1 MILSQGISRRRF
13 IVFAAIQTSLAMLPV
28 HSVWAHGGAGGKA
41 TQPQFSFAD
50 QEGMG
55 PYINA
60 PVIEQQC
67 CALHLEETLPQISA
81 GSRQYRE
88 LASIL
93 KGEFIKADLYWD
105 DSRPI
110 EFTYQHYG
118 VPNETSHV
126 DALLAYCRQAN
137 EFLYNRLDNLL
148 MVDVNWRR
156 LVHSDVHKQ
165 GRYKGFHG
173 LVGRYTYYV
182 MRVGVRND
190 EKTAGRLP
198 NGNQPHLVSAWPLER
213 AINHIVDESGHEPKN
228 GMLYIIPGATSLVAP
243 FSELTHLSL
252 HAASQQYAD
261 ILSMRMPREEALKHA
276 REAGETA
283 NEAAA
288 TLIAM
293 EFLRSCHCH
302 ERLPAIALVAHS
314 MAAKYPHLP
323 HAMAYMRRHG
333 IQQAINLYQADPAA
347 FMNRILP
354 S

>member
-1 MILSQGISRRRF
+1 MILSQGINRRRF
-13 IVFAAIQTSLAMLPV
+13 IAFAAIQTSLSMLPAT
-28 HSVWAHGGAGGKA
+28 SVWAHGGVDGKA
-41 TQPQFSFAD
+41 AQPQFLFAD

-67 CALHLEETLPQISA
+67 CALHREETLPQIGT

-93 KGEFIKADLYWD
+93 KGEFIKAELDWD

-118 VPNETSHV
+118 VPNETFHV

-137 EFLYNRLDNLL
+137 EFLYNRLNNLL

-156 LVHSDVHKQ
+156 LTHSDVHRQ

-173 LVGRYTYYV
+173 FIGRYTYYV
-182 MRVGVRND
+182 MRVGVRN
-190 EKTAGRLP
+190 EKTAGSPP
-198 NGNQPHLVSAWPLER
+198 NGDQPHLVSAWPLER
-213 AINHIVDESGHEPKN
+213 AINHIVDKSGHEPKS
-228 GMLYIIPGATSLVAP
+228 GMIYIIPGTTSLVAP

-252 HAASQQYAD
+252 HAASQRYAD
-261 ILSMRMPREEALKHA
+261 TLSTRLPREEALNYA

-288 TLIAM
+288 TLIAT
-293 EFLRSCHCH
+293 EFLRSCNCH
-302 ERLPAIALVAHS
+302 ERLPAIASVAHS
-314 MAAKYPHLP
+314 MAAKYPYLP
-323 HAMAYMRRHG
+323 NAMAYMRRHG
-333 IQQAINLYQADPAA
+333 IQQAINLYQDDPAA